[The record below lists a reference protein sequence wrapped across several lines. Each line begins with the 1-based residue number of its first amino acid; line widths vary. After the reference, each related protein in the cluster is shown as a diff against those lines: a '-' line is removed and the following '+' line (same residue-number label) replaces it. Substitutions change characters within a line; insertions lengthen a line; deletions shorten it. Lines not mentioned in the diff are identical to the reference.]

1 MALPEDVEELL
12 IRNYCRIKV
21 DLDGLS
27 VVTKAVIGRILSCSS
42 CVADACPDDPG
53 YTPEPGVWSPEST
66 QSKGGRPDLCR
77 NSRVDRRYF
86 PMGNRCVF
94 LHWEDAPFSRLEI
107 KKGYGNKAQGKS
119 THGDVCD
126 NRS

>member
-42 CVADACPDDPG
+42 CVADARPDDPG
-53 YTPEPGVWSPEST
+53 YTPEPGVWSPESAEGKR
-66 QSKGGRPDLCR
+66 SRFSYGW
-77 NSRVDRRYF
+77 NSGID
-86 PMGNRCVF
+86 
-94 LHWEDAPFSRLEI
+94 
-107 KKGYGNKAQGKS
+107 
-119 THGDVCD
+119 
-126 NRS
+126 